1 MIYIPI
7 YAFPTITTG
16 SISTKHQQEIENK
29 RNKILNIVKSYKN
42 GLMLKEIAKK
52 ANYDIRRTEAI
63 LTVLKKQGKV
73 ESIWN
78 MKKEKLWKIKECL

>member
-16 SISTKHQQEIENK
+16 SISIKHQQEIENK

-42 GLMLKEIAKK
+42 GLTMKEIAKK
-52 ANYDIRRTEAI
+52 ANYDIPKTEAI
-63 LTVLKKQGKV
+63 LTVLKRQEKI
-73 ESIWN
+73 ESMYNIE
-78 MKKEKLWKIKECL
+78 KEKIWKIKE

>member
-7 YAFPTITTG
+7 YVLPTITTY
-16 SISTKHQQEIENK
+16 SISTKHQQEIEDK

-42 GLMLKEIAKK
+42 GLTMKEIAKK
-52 ANYDIRRTEAI
+52 ANYDIPKTEAI

-73 ESIWN
+73 ESMYNIE
-78 MKKEKLWKIKECL
+78 KEKIWKVKECL

>member
-16 SISTKHQQEIENK
+16 SISIEHQQEIENK

-42 GLMLKEIAKK
+42 GLTMKEIAKK
-52 ANYDIRRTEAI
+52 ANYDMPKTEAI
-63 LTVLKKQGKV
+63 LTVLKRQEKI
-73 ESIWN
+73 ESMYNIE
-78 MKKEKLWKIKECL
+78 KEKIWKIKE